1 MLADI
6 DLMIQWG
13 RGVLKLVKQAY
24 QLNPG
29 YFTHFATIRSNYLSL
44 VRADGAL
51 DLYHGGL
58 RARNERGEILC
69 STIWITG
76 AIPKY
81 SASR

>member
-1 MLADI
+1 M
-6 DLMIQWG
+6 G
-13 RGVLKLVKQAY
+13 RGILKLVKQAY
-24 QLNPG
+24 QVNPG
-29 YFTHFATIRSNYLSL
+29 YFTYFATIHSNYLGL

-58 RARNERGEILC
+58 RYGTSTAKSC
-69 STIWITG
+69 SIIWITG